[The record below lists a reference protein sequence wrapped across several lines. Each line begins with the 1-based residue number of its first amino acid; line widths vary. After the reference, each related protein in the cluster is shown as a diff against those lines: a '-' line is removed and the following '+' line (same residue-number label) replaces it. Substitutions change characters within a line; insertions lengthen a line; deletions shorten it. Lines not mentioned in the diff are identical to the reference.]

1 MRALKKFSIH
11 FWSILEQPNVIP
23 LFVRALTFPIQ
34 FIVSMV
40 VWKSV
45 YANST
50 DSSIK
55 SVIVMTS
62 VSFISTV
69 MLLGAHTNLGNQVI
83 DRSLVAQEEFTFSL
97 AAPFLILVL
106 SVPVLF
112 IFSPFFFSFFLIPDK
127 DYVALIIL
135 VFAVTA
141 LAPSAAFQSVLIAKN
156 QSIYVSLTPVI
167 GSFFS
172 LAICLIIFQSKNP
185 SLWQLYFVLTSSSFL
200 STLLLGFRAIKL
212 LNLGAIKWNLSALRI
227 YTNIGS
233 LLISVSAPLAFQLD
247 RVLIGHL
254 GQLEDSL
261 KSAPV
266 NRIVASVLLVL
277 SSAGMAFWPQLRLR
291 KDNQI
296 IRKYTLNSVLT
307 SIPFIFAIFLFGP
320 RLVAYV
326 TNERVGLSF
335 NDQCSIALFIF
346 VYSSAI
352 VPMIVLSD
360 ASGQVRVFMFT
371 VLSSAATIPMSY
383 FLIPILGLSGYYYS
397 ASLSIFALVT
407 VPLYMASLKTV
418 FVTDSPK

>member
-1 MRALKKFSIH
+1 MA
-11 FWSILEQPNVIP
+11 
-23 LFVRALTFPIQ
+23 
-34 FIVSMV
+34 
-40 VWKSV
+40 VWKAV

-55 SVIVMTS
+55 SVVVMTS

-83 DRSLVAQEEFTFSL
+83 DRSSVAQEEFTFSL
-97 AAPFLILVL
+97 TAPLLILVL
-106 SVPVLF
+106 SVPLLLV
-112 IFSPFFFSFFLIPDK
+112 FSPFLFSFFLIPDK
-127 DYVALIIL
+127 DYFALIIL
-135 VFAVTA
+135 VLAITA

-156 QSIYVSLTPVI
+156 QNIYVSLTPVI

-172 LAICLIIFQSKNP
+172 LGMCLITFQSKNP
-185 SLWQLYFVLTSSSFL
+185 SLSQLYFVLTSSSFL
-200 STLLLGFRAIKL
+200 STLLLGVRAFKL
-212 LNLGAIKWNLSALRI
+212 LDLRPFKWNLSGLRI
-227 YTNIGS
+227 YSNIGS

-247 RVLIGHL
+247 RVLIAHL
-254 GQLEDSL
+254 GELEDSL

-266 NRIVASVLLVL
+266 NRIVSSVLLVL

-296 IRKYTLNSVLT
+296 VRKYTLNSVLT

-326 TNERVGLSF
+326 TNQRVGLPF
-335 NDQCSIALFIF
+335 RDQCSIALFIF

-360 ASGQVRVFMFT
+360 VTGQVRVFIFT
-371 VLSSAATIPMSY
+371 MLSSTATIPISY
-383 FLIPILGLSGYYYS
+383 FLIPKLGLSGYYYS
-397 ASLSIFALVT
+397 ASISIFALVT
-407 VPLYMASLKTV
+407 VPLYLASIKTV
-418 FVTDSPK
+418 FLTESLE